1 VRIVVTGAAGFIG
14 SHLVERLLAAG
25 HEVVGV
31 DGFTDYYGR
40 SAKERN
46 LEPALADR
54 RFTFM
59 SVDLADDDLSAVV
72 DGADVVYH
80 LAGRPGV
87 RAALMQFDQYWREN
101 VVATQR
107 LLEALKDRQL
117 KMLVYAGSSSVYGD
131 AEVFPTAETALP
143 APLSPYGVT
152 KLAGEHL
159 AYVYWKNFG
168 IPSVRLRYFS
178 VYGPRMRPDL
188 MLSKAMRAAYDG
200 TVFDVYGD
208 GEQTREFTYVAD
220 AVEGTI
226 LAAERGTP
234 GGLFNLGG
242 GSSLT
247 VNHVLDLL
255 SEVAGREIK
264 RRHAPA
270 HPGDHRRAGASIT
283 RARIQL
289 GWEPRTPL
297 REGLAAQW
305 RWFSETV
312 DAEPAARPVRGS
324 AARRR

>member
-1 VRIVVTGAAGFIG
+1 MRVVVTGAAGFIG
-14 SHLVERLLAAG
+14 SHLVERLLASG
-25 HEVVGV
+25 HDVVGV
-31 DGFTDYYGR
+31 DGFTDYYSRG
-40 SAKERN
+40 AKERN
-46 LEPALADR
+46 LEQARDHD

-59 SVDLADDDLSAVV
+59 SVDLADGDLAPALE
-72 DGADVVYH
+72 GAEIVYH

-107 LLEALKDRQL
+107 LLEALKGKPL

-159 AYVYWKNFG
+159 AYVYWKNYNL
-168 IPSVRLRYFS
+168 PSVRLRYFS

-188 MLSKAMRAAYDG
+188 MLAKAMQAAYDG
-200 TVFDVYGD
+200 SVFDVYGD
-208 GEQTREFTYVAD
+208 GQQTREFTYVTD

-226 LAAERGTP
+226 LSAERGAS
-234 GGLFNLGG
+234 GDLFNLGG
-242 GSSLT
+242 GSSVT

-255 SEVAGREIK
+255 AEISGREIK
-264 RRHAPA
+264 RRNVAP

-289 GWEPRTPL
+289 GWEPRMQL
-297 REGLAAQW
+297 REGLTAQW
-305 RWFSETV
+305 RWFEQMMAV
-312 DAEPAARPVRGS
+312 E
-324 AARRR
+324 ARRAS

>member
-1 VRIVVTGAAGFIG
+1 VVTGAAGFIG
-14 SHLVERLLAAG
+14 SHLVDRLLASG
-25 HEVVGV
+25 HDVVGI
-31 DGFTDYYGR
+31 DGFTDYYAR
-40 SAKERN
+40 DAKERN
-46 LEPALADR
+46 LDQARTHE
-54 RFTFM
+54 RFTFE
-59 SVDLADDDLSAVV
+59 SVDLAADDLAPALE
-72 DGADVVYH
+72 GAEVVYH

-107 LLEALKDRQL
+107 LLEALKGRPL

-159 AYVYWKNFG
+159 AYVYWKNFSV
-168 IPSVRLRYFS
+168 PSVRLRYFS

-200 TVFDVYGD
+200 VVFDVYGD

-226 LAAERGTP
+226 RAAERGAP
-234 GGLFNLGG
+234 GDLYNLGG
-242 GSSLT
+242 GSSVT

-255 SEVAGREIK
+255 TEVSGRSIA
-264 RRHAPA
+264 RRHVEA

-289 GWEPRTPL
+289 GWEPRTAL
-297 REGLAAQW
+297 RDGLAAQW
-305 RWFSETV
+305 RWFEETM
-312 DAEPAARPVRGS
+312 AS
-324 AARRR
+324 AATKPASSA

>member
-1 VRIVVTGAAGFIG
+1 MKVVVTGAAGFIG
-14 SHLVERLLAAG
+14 SHLVDRVLETG
-25 HEVVGV
+25 HDVVGI
-31 DGFTDYYGR
+31 DGFTDYYAR
-40 SAKERN
+40 KAKEGN
-46 LEPALADR
+46 LTSARDNQ

-59 SVDLADDDLSAVV
+59 SLDLSEDDLSPAL

-87 RAALMQFDQYWREN
+87 SAAYMQFDQYWHEN

-107 LLEALKDRQL
+107 LLEALKDRPL
-117 KMLVYAGSSSVYGD
+117 RKLVYCGSSSVYGD

-159 AYVYWKNFG
+159 VYVYWKNFRV
-168 IPSVRLRYFS
+168 PSVRLRYFS

-200 TVFDVYGD
+200 TTFDVYGD
-208 GEQTREFTYVAD
+208 GEQTRGFTYVAD

-226 LAAERGTP
+226 LAAEKGAP
-234 GGLFNLGG
+234 GDLYNLGG
-242 GSSLT
+242 GSSIT

-255 SEVAGREIK
+255 AQVSGRQIR
-264 RRHAPA
+264 RRHIEAQ
-270 HPGDHRRAGASIT
+270 PGYHRRAGASIT

-289 GWEPRTPL
+289 GWEPRTQL
-297 REGLAAQW
+297 RDGLEASW
-305 RWFSETV
+305 RWFAETMEREE
-312 DAEPAARPVRGS
+312 AIPKPTAG
-324 AARRR
+324 

>member
-1 VRIVVTGAAGFIG
+1 MVTGAAGFIG
-14 SHLVERLLAAG
+14 SHLVDTLLARG
-25 HEVVGV
+25 HDVVGV
-31 DGFTDYYGR
+31 DGFTDYYSR

-46 LEPALADR
+46 LEQARAHD
-54 RFTFM
+54 RFTFK
-59 SVDLADDDLSAVV
+59 SVDLAEDGLLEVV
-72 DGADVVYH
+72 EGAEVIYH

-101 VVATQR
+101 VVATHR
-107 LLEALKDRQL
+107 LLEALKGSPL

-131 AEVFPTAETALP
+131 AEVFPTAETAVP

-159 AYVYWKNFG
+159 AYVYWKNYEV
-168 IPSVRLRYFS
+168 PSVRLRYFS

-188 MLSKAMRAAYDG
+188 MLSKAMRAIYDG
-200 TVFDVYGD
+200 SVFDVFGD

-226 LAAERGTP
+226 LAAERGAR
-234 GGLFNLGG
+234 GDLYNLGG
-242 GSSLT
+242 GSSVT

-255 SEVAGREIK
+255 EETSGRKLQRRNVARQ
-264 RRHAPA
+264 
-270 HPGDHRRAGASIT
+270 PGDHRRAGASIT

-297 REGLAAQW
+297 REGLEAQW
-305 RWFSETV
+305 RWFEETTEV
-312 DAEPAARPVRGS
+312 GARP
-324 AARRR
+324 A

>member
-1 VRIVVTGAAGFIG
+1 MRVVVTGAAGFIG
-14 SHLVERLLAAG
+14 SHLVERLLASG
-25 HEVVGV
+25 HDVVGV
-31 DGFTDYYGR
+31 DGFTDYYARG
-40 SAKERN
+40 AKERN
-46 LEPALADR
+46 LEQARAHE
-54 RFTFM
+54 RFTFL
-59 SVDLADDDLSAVV
+59 SLDLSENDLAKAL
-72 DGADVVYH
+72 DGAEVVYH

-107 LLEALKDRQL
+107 LLEALKDRPL

-168 IPSVRLRYFS
+168 LPSVRLRYFS

-208 GEQTREFTYVAD
+208 GEQTREFTYVTD
-220 AVEGTI
+220 AVDGTI
-226 LAAERGTP
+226 RAAERGTP
-234 GGLFNLGG
+234 GDLFNLGG
-242 GSSLT
+242 GSSVT

-255 SEVAGREIK
+255 EEVSGRKIQ
-264 RRHAPA
+264 RHNVAP

-283 RARIQL
+283 RARMQL
-289 GWEPRTPL
+289 GWEPRTQL
-297 REGLAAQW
+297 RDGLAAQW
-305 RWFSETV
+305 RWFEETLQTTSR
-312 DAEPAARPVRGS
+312 AAGS
-324 AARRR
+324 G